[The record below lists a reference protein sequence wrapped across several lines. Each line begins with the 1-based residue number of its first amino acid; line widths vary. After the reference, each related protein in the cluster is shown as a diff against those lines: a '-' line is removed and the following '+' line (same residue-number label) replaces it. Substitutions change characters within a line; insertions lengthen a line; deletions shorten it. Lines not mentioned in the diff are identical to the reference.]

1 MGFLGVRIVT
11 VSTVATVSYR
21 QPDVIIEAPDI
32 PPDVRERLAAR
43 WRELIDREIW
53 LTVTGSPYVAQGA
66 LPVSAKIQGPGTA
79 AKSETA
85 QAAGILAGIT

>member
-11 VSTVATVSYR
+11 VSTVSYR
-21 QPDVIIEAPDI
+21 QPDVIIEVPDI
-32 PPDVRERLAAR
+32 PPDVQERLAAQ
-43 WRELIDREIW
+43 WRELIDRELW
-53 LTVTGSPYVAQGA
+53 LTMTGSPYVAQGA